1 MFTMNETNWCG
12 HRIYTKAVY
21 HDGPYPAAE
30 IYANSQDADN
40 PTVEP
45 LEECP
50 ECGAE
55 IEVAW

>member
-1 MFTMNETNWCG
+1 MNETNWCG
-12 HRIYTKAVY
+12 HPIYTKSVW
-21 HDGPYPAAE
+21 HDGPYPATE
-30 IYANSQDADN
+30 VYANSTDADDY
-40 PTVEP
+40 TCEP